1 MKTGITI
8 VVVSVLTVA
17 HYGCGGGGEKPPLAG
32 TDFVSVIV
40 SSHYYVEPIRVDA
53 VGDEYEW
60 HLRAENR
67 SEYAWTG
74 TLVLKLVTTNDRI
87 LESHEFPMDHM
98 VEPGEV
104 HENLKFVSEYDI
116 ADRGGPVRKI
126 KVEVNA
132 TDYIE
137 PEKEAE

>member
-1 MKTGITI
+1 MKTRIAA
-8 VVVSVLTVA
+8 VVVSILAVA
-17 HYGCGGGGEKPPLAG
+17 YFGCGAGDEKPPLGGA
-32 TDFVSVIV
+32 DFVSVIV
-40 SSHYYVEPIRVDA
+40 STHYYVEPIRIDA
-53 VGDEYEW
+53 VGGEYEW

-74 TLVLKLVTTNDRI
+74 TLVLKLVTADDLI

-104 HENLKFVSEYDI
+104 HEDLKFVSKYNI
-116 ADRGGPVRKI
+116 ADRGGQVSKI

-137 PEKEAE
+137 PETEPE

>member
-1 MKTGITI
+1 MKTGIT
-8 VVVSVLTVA
+8 VVVISVLA
-17 HYGCGGGGEKPPLAG
+17 IGYYGCGAGDEKPPLAG

-74 TLVLKLVTTNDRI
+74 TLVLELVTADDRI

-116 ADRGGPVRKI
+116 ADRGGPVSKI

-132 TDYIE
+132 TDYVE
-137 PEKEAE
+137 PGEEGG

>member
-1 MKTGITI
+1 MKTRITI
-8 VVVSVLTVA
+8 AVLLTVTFVY
-17 HYGCGGGGEKPPLAG
+17 YGCGGGDEKPPLAG
-32 TDFVSVIV
+32 ADFVSVIV

-53 VGDEYEW
+53 VGAEYEW

-67 SEYAWTG
+67 SDYAWTG
-74 TLVLKLVTTNDRI
+74 TLVLKLVTADDRI

-98 VEPGEV
+98 VEPDEV
-104 HENLKFVSEYDI
+104 HEDLKFVSEYDI

-132 TDYIE
+132 VDYIE
-137 PEKEAE
+137 PEGESE